1 MRNQVGSEDHAPR
14 RRLGVLMRSMLTALA
29 SLAAFKRRALASVA
43 SVGVKEGASVSP
55 IQGMVLWAALFLL
68 SAGLHSAESA
78 ITKIS
83 PWKIQEFAEE
93 EGPGSPFATL
103 SQNITRLLS
112 TILITSTT
120 CSIYSTALFVTSIS
134 ALFPALGLGSITI
147 ALTAITLFFGELLP
161 KALAVANS
169 ELVARRLVPFLS
181 RLSAVML
188 PATSLMTL
196 LSNAVLVRFGMRLV
210 EDKNVSE
217 EMVRRVVAEAQAT
230 AGIESLEGKM
240 IQAVLDLQE
249 QSVNKVMVHSPCYDR
264 ALLLDMI

>member
-1 MRNQVGSEDHAPR
+1 M
-14 RRLGVLMRSMLTALA
+14 T
-29 SLAAFKRRALASVA
+29 
-43 SVGVKEGASVSP
+43 SVGVKEDSSVSP
-55 IQGMVLWAALFLL
+55 IQGMLLWASLFLL

-120 CSIYSTALFVTSIS
+120 CSIYSTALSVTSIS
-134 ALFPALGLGSITI
+134 ALFPALGLDPITI

-196 LSNAVLVRFGMRLV
+196 LSNAVLARFGLRLV

-249 QSVNKVMVHSPCYDR
+249 QSINKVMVCIS
-264 ALLLDMI
+264 ASSG